1 MIKVMVVDDQEL
13 IRESLTMM
21 LTTVPQI
28 QYLGCAENGKQ
39 AIELAEALKPDVIL
53 MDVRMAGIDG
63 IECSKI
69 IIGKNPKTKI
79 IILTTFEDDEY
90 IYNSLKNGV
99 SGFLLK
105 GISKNELINSI
116 ITVYNGGATIQPEI
130 ISKVF
135 SLFCKMAKSYYLDH
149 NGSSGIDRLNANEL
163 KIIQLIGRGLSNK
176 EIMHEIHLSE
186 GTVRNYISNILDV
199 LGLRDRTQ
207 IAIYAIQSG
216 LMLKDLDEE

>member
-1 MIKVMVVDDQEL
+1 MINVMVVDDQEL

-28 QYLGCAENGKQ
+28 QFLGCAENGKQ
-39 AIELAEALKPDVIL
+39 AIELADSLRPDVVL
-53 MDVRMAGIDG
+53 MDVRMTGIDG
-63 IECSKI
+63 IESSKI
-69 IIGKNPKTKI
+69 ILKKHPATKI

-135 SLFCKMAKSYYLDH
+135 SLFGKMAKSYFLDQ
-149 NGSSGIDRLNANEL
+149 GSRAATDRLNTKEL
-163 KIIQLIGRGLSNK
+163 KIIQMIGRGLSNK
-176 EIMHEIHLSE
+176 EIMQEIHLSE

-207 IAIYAIQSG
+207 IAIYAIQFG
-216 LMLKDLDEE
+216 LMLKDLNDE

>member
-1 MIKVMVVDDQEL
+1 MIRVMIVDDQEL

-28 QYLGCAENGKQ
+28 QFLGCAENGKQ
-39 AIELAEALKPDVIL
+39 AIELAETLKPDVIL
-53 MDVRMAGIDG
+53 MDVRMTGIDG
-63 IECSKI
+63 IESSKI
-69 IIGKNPKTKI
+69 ILKKHPATKI

-135 SLFCKMAKSYYLDH
+135 SLFGKMAKSYFLDQG
-149 NGSSGIDRLNANEL
+149 NRASTDRLNANEL

-176 EIMHEIHLSE
+176 EIMREIHLSE

-207 IAIYAIQSG
+207 IAIYAIQFG
-216 LMLKDLDEE
+216 LMLKDLNEE

>member
-21 LTTVPQI
+21 LTSAPQI
-28 QYLGCAENGKQ
+28 QFLGCAENGKQ
-39 AIELAEALKPDVIL
+39 AIELADSLRPDVIL
-53 MDVRMAGIDG
+53 MDVRMTGIDG
-63 IECSKI
+63 IESSKLI
-69 IIGKNPKTKI
+69 LKKHPATKI

-90 IYNSLKNGV
+90 IYNALKNGV

-116 ITVYNGGATIQPEI
+116 VTVYNGGATIQPEI

-135 SLFCKMAKSYYLDH
+135 SLFGKMAKSYFLDQ
-149 NGSSGIDRLNANEL
+149 GSRAATDRLNAKEL
-163 KIIQLIGRGLSNK
+163 KIIQMIGRGLSNK
-176 EIMHEIHLSE
+176 EIMQEIHLSE

-207 IAIYAIQSG
+207 IAIYAIQFG
-216 LMLKDLDEE
+216 LMLKDLNDE

>member
-28 QYLGCAENGKQ
+28 QFLGCAENGKQ
-39 AIELAEALKPDVIL
+39 AIELADSLRPDVVL
-53 MDVRMAGIDG
+53 MDVRMTGIDG
-63 IECSKI
+63 IESSKI
-69 IIGKNPKTKI
+69 ILKKHPATKI

-135 SLFCKMAKSYYLDH
+135 SLFGKMAKSYFLDQ
-149 NGSSGIDRLNANEL
+149 GSRAATDRLNTKEL
-163 KIIQLIGRGLSNK
+163 KIIQMIGRGLSNK
-176 EIMHEIHLSE
+176 EIMQEIHLSE

-207 IAIYAIQSG
+207 IAIYAIQFG
-216 LMLKDLDEE
+216 LMLKDLNDE

>member
-28 QYLGCAENGKQ
+28 QFLGCAENGKQ
-39 AIELAEALKPDVIL
+39 AIELADTLRPDVIL
-53 MDVRMAGIDG
+53 MDVRMTGMDG
-63 IECSKI
+63 IESSKI
-69 IIGKNPKTKI
+69 ILKKHPATKI

-135 SLFCKMAKSYYLDH
+135 SLFGKMAKSYFLDQ
-149 NGSSGIDRLNANEL
+149 GSRAATDRLNTKEL
-163 KIIQLIGRGLSNK
+163 KIIQMIGRGLSNK
-176 EIMHEIHLSE
+176 EIMQEIHLSE

-207 IAIYAIQSG
+207 IAIYAIQFG
-216 LMLKDLDEE
+216 LMLKDLNDE